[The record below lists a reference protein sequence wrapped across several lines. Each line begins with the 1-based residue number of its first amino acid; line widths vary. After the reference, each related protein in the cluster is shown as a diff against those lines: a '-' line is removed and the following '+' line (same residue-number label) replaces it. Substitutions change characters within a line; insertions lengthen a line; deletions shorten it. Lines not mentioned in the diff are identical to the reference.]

1 MLLNVIK
8 LFLSVIFH
16 KFSFYFLVLEGVG
29 LILELLLFF
38 KQSFP
43 AKEVPH
49 ETFTVLVD
57 IKTTFKGYHRRI
69 KHLIISNEVRLLKH
83 FLFLKNIVID
93 LLVVDINVETP
104 FIIQTPRTINIQEF
118 GFRIAPVV
126 DVDLEVWALTF
137 KLLQQSVQVFPCKR
151 TLQISY
157 NINSGLGAFSVVI
170 SVLN

>member
-1 MLLNVIK
+1 M
-8 LFLSVIFH
+8 
-16 KFSFYFLVLEGVG
+16 
-29 LILELLLFF
+29 
-38 KQSFP
+38 
-43 AKEVPH
+43 
-49 ETFTVLVD
+49 D
-57 IKTTFKGYHRRI
+57 IKTAFKGYHRRI